1 MIDVPTIQGWVDKL
15 GYDTTLEGRATLR
28 LTLRSGEAKHPPFFI
43 QCSEHWVLL
52 SMLPMLAASAW
63 RPDDLGHRLL
73 AANREM
79 RVAKFAIDK
88 NGDLVLCAELPT
100 ESLDYSELVDAVAR
114 MVQYA
119 RLFDVELMR
128 RG

>member
-15 GYDTTLEGRATLR
+15 GFDTTLEGRATLR
-28 LTLRSGEAKHPPFFI
+28 LRLRSGEANHPPFFI
-43 QCSEHWVLL
+43 QCMEHWVLL
-52 SMLPMLAASAW
+52 SMLPMLAAGEF
-63 RPDDLGHRLL
+63 RPDDLNRRLL

-88 NGDLVLCAELPT
+88 NGDIVLGAELPT
-100 ESLDYSELVDAVAR
+100 ESLDQSELEDAVAR

-119 RLFDVELMR
+119 RLFDVEVMR
-128 RG
+128 LG